1 MATQSK
7 TTQSNKSI
15 TDKFEGAAT
24 RVEEINQRTAE
35 KGRKAS
41 VAYLNTY
48 ENSVVWVA
56 DSYEKA
62 VGATRIDWLTGVA
75 AKQAKATRDLT
86 KTYTAVGRDVV
97 A

>member
-15 TDKFEGAAT
+15 TDKFEGAAG
-24 RVEEINQRTAE
+24 RIEEINERTAE
-35 KGRKAS
+35 RGRKAS

-48 ENSVVWVA
+48 EKAVVSLA
-56 DSYEKA
+56 DLYEKG
-62 VGATRIDWLTGVA
+62 VGATRIDWLTNVA
-75 AKQAKATRDLT
+75 AKQAKATRDMT
-86 KTYTAVGRDVV
+86 KTYASVGRDLV